1 MGIVLLDEATI
12 NKIAAGEVVERPAA
26 VVKELVE
33 NAIDAGAGAITIE
46 IKEGGISFIRI
57 TDNGC
62 GIPGE
67 EIRLAFER
75 HSTSKIR
82 SAEDL
87 THISSLGFRGEALAS
102 IAAVA
107 QVELVSKTKGNLTG
121 SRFVIDGGQE
131 KAFEEIGCPDGTTF
145 LVRNLFFNTPARQKF
160 LKSPMTEAGY
170 VNDLVERLAI
180 SHPEISFKFINNNQ
194 IKLQTSGNANLKEI
208 IYHVYGR
215 EIAGQLLNVEKEKDG
230 LALSGYIGKPVIS
243 RGNRNYMNYFIN
255 GRYIRSNLLNKAVEE
270 AYKPYTMA
278 HRYPFVSLRLE
289 LSPSRIDINVHP
301 TKMEVRISKQEEVFQ
316 FLYDTLSEALSKREL
331 IPEVQIGTKKKEKPA
346 IPAAF
351 PNPAPEPFEIKRR
364 QEAAKS
370 VPLPFPSGVREELP
384 SYGEKPEALK
394 SRDTVVLPQTGSQM
408 DLFEE
413 RLLSKEAVKEHR
425 IIGQLFATY
434 WIVEYK
440 DKMFMIDQHAAH
452 EKVLFERT
460 MKALKKK
467 EMTSQMLEPPLIV
480 SLTMREEAAL
490 KEYHEILN
498 RLGFEIEPF
507 GGREYSVRAV
517 PADLYG
523 IAARELLLELI
534 DSLVEEEGKKQPD
547 MILEKVASMS
557 CKAAVKGNQR
567 LSETEAKALID
578 ELMTL
583 ENPYHCPHGRP
594 VIVAMTK
601 QEIEKKFKR
610 IV

>member
-1 MGIVLLDEATI
+1 MGIVLLDENTI

-33 NAIDAGAGAITIE
+33 NAIDAGSSAVTIE

-62 GIPGE
+62 GIPKE

-87 THISSLGFRGEALAS
+87 FHISSLGFRGEALAS

-107 QVELVSKTKGNLTG
+107 QVELVTKTKGSLTG
-121 SRFVIDGGQE
+121 NRFVIDGGQE
-131 KAFEEIGCPDGTTF
+131 KSLEEIGCPDGTTF
-145 LVRNLFFNTPARQKF
+145 LVRNLFFNTPARRKF
-160 LKSPMTEAGY
+160 LKSAMTEAGY

-180 SHPEISFKFINNNQ
+180 SHPEVSFKFINNNQ
-194 IKLQTSGNANLKEI
+194 IKLQTSGNSNCKEN

-215 EIAGQLLNVEKEKDG
+215 DIAGQLLELNTEKNG
-230 LALSGYIGKPVIS
+230 LRLTGYIGKPIIS

-255 GRYIRSNLLNKAVEE
+255 GRYIKSAIINKAIEE
-270 AYKPYTMA
+270 AYKPYSMT
-278 HRYPFVSLRLE
+278 HRYPFTSIILE
-289 LSPSRIDINVHP
+289 LDPARIDVNVHP
-301 TKMEVRISKQEEVFQ
+301 TKMEIRISNQEEVFQ
-316 FLYDTLSEALSKREL
+316 FVYDAISEALSRREL
-331 IPEVQIGTKKKEKPA
+331 IPEVVIGTEKKEKPT
-346 IPAAF
+346 ILKKEITK
-351 PNPAPEPFEIKRR
+351 APEPFELKRR
-364 QEAAKS
+364 QET
-370 VPLPFPSGVREELP
+370 VPLPLPSIVREEEAILP
-384 SYGEKPEALK
+384 VLSEVIKPA
-394 SRDTVVLPQTGSQM
+394 VLTEPPVQM

-413 RLLSKEAVKEHR
+413 QLLSREAVKEHR
-425 IIGQLFATY
+425 IIGQLFKTY
-434 WIVEYK
+434 WIIEYR
-440 DKMFMIDQHAAH
+440 DKMFLVDQHAAH

-460 MKALKKK
+460 MAALKIK
-467 EMTSQMLEPPLIV
+467 EMTSQLLNPPLII
-480 SLTMREEAAL
+480 SFTMREEAAL
-490 KEYHEILN
+490 KEHLTVLE
-498 RLGFEIEPF
+498 RLGFEIEHF
-507 GGREYSVRAV
+507 GGKEYSVRAV

-534 DSLVEEEGKKQPD
+534 DSLVEEDGKKNPEL
-547 MILEKVASMS
+547 ILEKVASMS
-557 CKAAVKGNQR
+557 CKAAVKGNQQ
-567 LSETEAKALID
+567 LSEAEARALID

-594 VIVAMTK
+594 VIVSMTK